1 MNKADNVR
9 ESIDSLVN
17 EEKPTRVIKQNSGKS
32 LLVNG
37 KQPQNS
43 SSNESLENI
52 EQDDVGVKK

>member
-17 EEKPTRVIKQNSGKS
+17 TEKPKKYDYDNV

-37 KQPQNS
+37 KAPQNS